1 MCPDGRRSL
10 DESVRDGDLRET
22 ATIFE
27 HVAHE
32 GRHPDALEATQ
43 AVDSVDLV
51 ETDLAR
57 VEHGEVYA
65 VDVPKDVNGT
75 WRRKE

>member
-1 MCPDGRRSL
+1 MCPDGRRTW
-10 DESVRDGDLRET
+10 DEPVRDGDLRET
-22 ATIFE
+22 APILE

-32 GRHPDALEATQ
+32 GRHPDALEAAQ
-43 AVDSVDLV
+43 AVDSVNLV

-65 VDVPKDVNGT
+65 VDVP
-75 WRRKE
+75 